1 MGIITTIIIAIICV
15 VSGII
20 SCVIAYNAFHKAKH
34 SDKITFIKGD
44 KMVTISTNQDRIS
57 QRKQLVSL

>member
-1 MGIITTIIIAIICV
+1 MGTITAAIIAIICV

-20 SCVIAYNAFHKAKH
+20 SFIIAYNAFYKAKH

>member
-1 MGIITTIIIAIICV
+1 MGTITAVIIAIISV

-20 SCVIAYNAFHKAKH
+20 SCIIAYNAFHKAKH